1 MSKSSNNNDT
11 YEMVNNPKH
20 YNNYSV
26 ECIDMMQRI
35 WGAEATALWCE
46 MTAFKYR
53 MRLGLKPD
61 NPIEQDL
68 EKEAWYLAKAKELR
82 KE

>member
-1 MSKSSNNNDT
+1 MSKSSNNNEI
-11 YEMVNNPKH
+11 YEMVNSPKH
-20 YNNYSV
+20 YNNYSM

-35 WGAEATALWCE
+35 WGADATALWCE

-53 MRLGLKPD
+53 MRLGNKPD
-61 NPIEQDL
+61 NSIEQDL
-68 EKEAWYLAKAKELR
+68 AKEAWYLTKAKELR

>member
-1 MSKSSNNNDT
+1 MEQ
-11 YEMVNNPKH
+11 YEMVDHPAH

-26 ECIDMMQRI
+26 EVIDMMQKI

-68 EKEAWYLAKAKELR
+68 EKEAWYLARANELR
-82 KE
+82 ND